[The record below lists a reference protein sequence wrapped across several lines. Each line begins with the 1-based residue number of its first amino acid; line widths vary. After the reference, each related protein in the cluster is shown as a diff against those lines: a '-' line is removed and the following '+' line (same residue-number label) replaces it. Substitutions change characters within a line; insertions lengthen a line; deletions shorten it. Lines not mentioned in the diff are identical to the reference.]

1 MSLNKRHFST
11 IKIKIGWSRKDD
23 SATIKRFYINGANA
37 NEKKVFIFQMAW
49 KELKQSCGL
58 LINEII
64 NYK

>member
-37 NEKKVFIFQMAW
+37 NEKKFLYFKW
-49 KELKQSCGL
+49 REKS
-58 LINEII
+58 
-64 NYK
+64 